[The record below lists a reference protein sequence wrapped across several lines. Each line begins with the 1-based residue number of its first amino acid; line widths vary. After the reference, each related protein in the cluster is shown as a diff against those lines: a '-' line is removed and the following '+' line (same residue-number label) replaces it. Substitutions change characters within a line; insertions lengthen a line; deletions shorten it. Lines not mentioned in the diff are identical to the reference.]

1 MISPE
6 EATPIR
12 LKMIMRNLLLS
23 FICLKQSSLIYWTQS
38 SELLK
43 N

>member
-12 LKMIMRNLLLS
+12 LKMIMRKVITELHMVKTKFSHLLDP
-23 FICLKQSSLIYWTQS
+23 II
-38 SELLK
+38 
-43 N
+43 